1 MKHAVHVRSEFFL
14 HVIELGEVVGDL
26 ILLLKPL
33 ELKEK
38 ETEDKQGGKEWRVQG
53 QEQSEYFNGHGHL

>member
-14 HVIELGEVVGDL
+14 HVIELGDVVGDQ

-33 ELKEK
+33 ELKEM
-38 ETEDKQGGKEWRVQG
+38 ETEDKQGRKERHGQG
-53 QEQSEYFNGHGHL
+53 QAFWEQ